1 VSISRPHAHGRA
13 RVLYDCFTIA
23 QPLRLHLPTKTIS
36 GDAATQEETAD
47 LGEEAKH
54 YLTEAEWP
62 LAIEPMSDVVYPIVD
77 KKRRTASPSKPG
89 DEEKGVLVGLLSTA
103 IYWRSMIKVI
113 GIYWRSLLSS
123 PIDDHIA

>member
-1 VSISRPHAHGRA
+1 LHIS
-13 RVLYDCFTIA
+13 TN
-23 QPLRLHLPTKTIS
+23 TIS

-77 KKRRTASPSKPG
+77 KKRRTALDYKPG
-89 DEEKGVLVGLLSTA
+89 EEDKPVLVGLISTA

-113 GIYWRSLLSS
+113 AIGARY
-123 PIDDHIA
+123 